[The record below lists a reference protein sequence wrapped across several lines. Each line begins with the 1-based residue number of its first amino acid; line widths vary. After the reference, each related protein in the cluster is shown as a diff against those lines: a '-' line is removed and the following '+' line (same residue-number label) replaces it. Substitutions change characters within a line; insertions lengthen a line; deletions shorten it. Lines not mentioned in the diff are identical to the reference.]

1 VELDE
6 ASSEARDGFWRIAEM
21 KGVVVR

>member
-21 KGVVVR
+21 KEVIVR